1 MLGSKV
7 RLPTIPSQD
16 LSGVL
21 LAEVDRRR
29 HPGLSHMTTKE
40 HHPNAT
46 ALEVLLAIA
55 PGGVIASD
63 DSAFIDAVVFLRGQ
77 GLPPAGVEE
86 IACEVR
92 QMTVSR
98 R

>member
-1 MLGSKV
+1 
-7 RLPTIPSQD
+7 
-16 LSGVL
+16 
-21 LAEVDRRR
+21 
-29 HPGLSHMTTKE
+29 MTTKE
-40 HHPNAT
+40 HHPNPT
-46 ALEVLLAIA
+46 ALDVLRAIA

-92 QMTVSR
+92 QLCRAQGSWSVVDGR
-98 R
+98 RCRVLPFFQP